1 MRIKWYLFDH
11 VNRDFA
17 VCLWD
22 NFILINKALES
33 FDNICLLIFPVQI
46 VEYIGYKEACQL
58 DVSVERLPR
67 PRTSTVRSIDLAQV
81 VQNDTIVYNCPSCYY
96 DSGQSLCWSAVYLQS
111 CSSLVSSWPYCGKG
125 KEVPFHLRVRALFLG
140 TLCSSAALPL
150 LFFSAFNKFAVQC
163 RRL

>member
-1 MRIKWYLFDH
+1 MSLRQLHPDQQGARELWQYL
-11 VNRDFA
+11 
-17 VCLWD
+17 
-22 NFILINKALES
+22 S
-33 FDNICLLIFPVQI
+33 FDISRANCWIYRLQR
-46 VEYIGYKEACQL
+46 G
-58 DVSVERLPR
+58 VSTRRAVERPPR

-96 DSGQSLCWSAVYLQS
+96 DSGQSLCWSAVYLQR